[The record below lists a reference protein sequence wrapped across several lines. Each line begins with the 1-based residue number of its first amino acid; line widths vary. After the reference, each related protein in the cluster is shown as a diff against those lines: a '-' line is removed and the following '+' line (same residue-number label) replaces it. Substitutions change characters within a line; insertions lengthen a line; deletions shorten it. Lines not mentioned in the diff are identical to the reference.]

1 MPNFYRKHENNE
13 MTNNTFNEEKQN
25 TAIDLIITLVVKELS
40 EESGRNPSDVLPE
53 FLASKTGRL
62 LCDGN
67 SKLWWSGPSDIA
79 EQYKSEQKR

>member
-1 MPNFYRKHENNE
+1 MINS
-13 MTNNTFNEEKQN
+13 TFNEEKQN

-40 EESGRNPSDVLPE
+40 EESGRNPSEVLPE
-53 FLASKTGRL
+53 FLASKTGKL

-79 EQYKSEQKR
+79 EQYKSEQKRQAESKK